1 MSCSQQPWCYGLEC
15 VHNETFSMFA
25 ARNRA
30 LTNHLLFAQR
40 FGGQTATRR
49 PTCKLGTYFIQR
61 SSLSDPTVWSIRT
74 FQWNSVSCSTEQ
86 KHTGW
91 CQTKLKAHHSWAE
104 HLTISSANVFMCMF
118 CWREGT
124 LWKKKTRAKRK
135 KKNDNTARAKHV
147 CTEENKVGRQ
157 GEKKIY

>member
-1 MSCSQQPWCYGLEC
+1 MSCSQQPWCYGLKC

-25 ARNRA
+25 ALNRA
-30 LTNHLLFAQR
+30 LTNDLLFAQR

-49 PTCKLGTYFIQR
+49 PTCKLGTYYVLLR
-61 SSLSDPTVWSIRT
+61 SLSDPTVWSIRT

-86 KHTGW
+86 KNTGW
-91 CQTKLKAHHSWAE
+91 CQTKLRHTIVELSTLPYRLPMFLCVCSVGGRAHCE
-104 HLTISSANVFMCMF
+104 
-118 CWREGT
+118 
-124 LWKKKTRAKRK
+124 KKKQEPKG